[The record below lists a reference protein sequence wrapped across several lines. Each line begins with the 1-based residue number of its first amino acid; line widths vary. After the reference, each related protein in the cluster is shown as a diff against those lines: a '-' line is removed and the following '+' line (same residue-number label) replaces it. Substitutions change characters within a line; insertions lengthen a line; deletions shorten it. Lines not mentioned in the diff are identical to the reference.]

1 MQKSINKYTL
11 KSSGLNIKDLDDDKK
26 IVSMY
31 LNSFD
36 NIDSD
41 KDVIRNGAFKK
52 SIKERGPE
60 SASNRKIAFLR
71 YHNWEM
77 PIGKFL
83 ELNEDSNGLYA
94 VAQLGNS
101 TLSKDAYEDYKDGII
116 REHSIGFQYVK
127 DKIDYIEDQNDETKS
142 FYEVKE
148 VILWEGSAV
157 TFGSNEYTN
166 VLDVSKGL
174 LQEDK
179 IEQEAKK
186 ISDELDLCIKSLANG
201 KGTDDRLY
209 QLEMKVKLLNSQ
221 LFTLATTNP
230 FTKQLEVEKP
240 KIKNEFNWCE
250 VMNKINV

>member
-1 MQKSINKYTL
+1 
-11 KSSGLNIKDLDDDKK
+11 
-26 IVSMY
+26 
-31 LNSFD
+31 
-36 NIDSD
+36 
-41 KDVIRNGAFKK
+41 
-52 SIKERGPE
+52 
-60 SASNRKIAFLR
+60 
-71 YHNWEM
+71 M

-83 ELNEDSNGLYA
+83 ELSEDSNGLYA

-101 TLSKDAYEDYKDGII
+101 TLGKDAYEDYKDGII

-127 DKIDYIEDQNDETKS
+127 DKIDYIENEDDETKS

-179 IEQEAKK
+179 IEQEANLRGTMTFRNWTDSILNEAIVGEK
-186 ISDELDLCIKSLANG
+186 IE
-201 KGTDDRLY
+201 GTDNRLY

-230 FTKQLEVEKP
+230 FTKQLEVQKP